1 MVRWRSEL
9 TKRTRG
15 GLHAFETRPAELAP
29 PERRSTPAEH
39 DTAEPLRLERETARL
54 QNRHG
59 AVQAESRQRGG
70 NTFFGGGGQ

>member
-9 TKRTRG
+9 KDEQGADYMRLRRGLLGWRPRKRR
-15 GLHAFETRPAELAP
+15 L
-29 PERRSTPAEH
+29 TPAGRDAGEQ
-39 DTAEPLRLERETARL
+39 LRLERETARL

-59 AVQAESRQRGG
+59 AVQADSRHRGG